1 MKKETYEKYSD
12 EELIALF
19 RDGDQDAME
28 TLLNK

>member
-1 MKKETYEKYSD
+1 MNRETYEKYSD

-28 TLLNK
+28 KRF